1 MPDTSQG
8 TMTPIDAA
16 RVAAAAQPKPGA
28 LARIAQAARY
38 LITGIAPDTWMSPNQ
53 PLQPQQQGI
62 LGRQLDFPVGYN
74 LVASPRNTEKTSFS
88 QLRALADNC
97 DLVRLAIETRKDQLA
112 KLRWRI
118 ANVDPKKK
126 GEDPRIQAFTAM
138 LKSPDHIHTWQ
149 TWLRAL
155 VEELLVTD
163 APTIYPRRTLGGDMW
178 GLELL
183 DGATIK
189 VLIDADGR
197 RPMAP
202 SPAYQQVIKGIAA
215 VDYTADELLY
225 LPRNVR
231 VWKFYGFPPVE
242 QILLT
247 VNIALRRQMHQLQYY
262 TEGNVPEALI
272 GVPETWTPQQIKE
285 FQDIWDALLAGN
297 TGQRRHAK
305 FVPAT
310 ISKSYVQTKEEALKN
325 EFDEW
330 LARVVCYAFNLP
342 PTPFIKQM
350 NRATAETSQ
359 EAAVE
364 EGLAPLQEWV
374 KDAVDLVITKVC
386 GWTDLQ
392 FLWADERELDPKTQT
407 EIHDLELR
415 NCSKTINQVRAE
427 RGEDPVE
434 GGDEP
439 LVYTASGV
447 LPLSIALERAKE
459 PPQPPPGA
467 VPPPDD
473 KPGKDPLAEGEDDAS
488 KGEPVAKAAS
498 SSEKPATIDATGT
511 TDVHQHTTESA
522 AATVTETQLAEQIA
536 AALGLS
542 AEEVAQVAG
551 PAIEA
556 GQGEAAVAALV
567 DQLALEGIA
576 QVQPELLAALEA
588 NAKQGAE
595 QALVQLSIDAGAGV
609 TEQVNQKAIGWAA
622 QRAADL
628 IKTDGTGGELV
639 DATRA
644 LIRATIEQATREGW
658 STQQLAKALREHY
671 AFSPQRAQ
679 VIARTELAMAE
690 SQGNLQA
697 YIASGVVQK
706 KRWILDPDP
715 CPVCIANAAQG
726 EIPLLQAFQGG
737 VMTAPQHPNCR
748 CAIAPVID

>member
-1 MPDTSQG
+1 
-8 TMTPIDAA
+8 MTPIDAA

-28 LARIAQAARY
+28 LARMAQAARY

-74 LVASPRNTEKTSFS
+74 LVSNPRNTEKTSFA

-126 GEDPRIQAFTAM
+126 GDDQRIQAFTAL
-138 LKSPDHIHTWQ
+138 LKSPDRINTWQ

-155 VEELLVTD
+155 IEELLVTD
-163 APTIYPRRTLGGDMW
+163 APAIYPRRTVGGDMW

-202 SPAYQQVIKGIAA
+202 SPAYQQVIKGIPA

-310 ISKSYVQTKEEALKN
+310 ISKSYVQTKEEALKS

-359 EAAVE
+359 EAATE

-392 FLWADERELDPKTQT
+392 FIWADERELDPKTQA
-407 EIHDLELR
+407 EIQDLELR

-439 LVYTASGV
+439 LVYTATGIM
-447 LPLSIALERAKE
+447 PLSIALERAKE
-459 PPQPPPGA
+459 PPEPPPGT
-467 VPPPDD
+467 VPPQGGSPG
-473 KPGKDPLAEGEDDAS
+473 KAPGKDGADDEG
-488 KGEPVAKAAS
+488 KGKPVAKAAG
-498 SSEKPATIDATGT
+498 SEQPETIDASGT
-511 TDVHQHTTESA
+511 TDVHQHA
-522 AATVTETQLAEQIA
+522 ATVAQTVTETQLAEQIA

-542 AEEVAQVAG
+542 AEEVAQAIG

-556 GQGEAAVAALV
+556 GQGEAAVVALV
-567 DQLALEGIA
+567 DQVALEGIA

-595 QALVQLSIDAGAGV
+595 QGLMQLSIDAGAGM
-609 TEQVNQKAIGWAA
+609 TEQVNGKAIEWAA

-644 LIRATIEQATREGW
+644 LIRATVEQATREGW
-658 STQQLAKALREHY
+658 STQQLAKALRDHY

-726 EIPLLQAFQGG
+726 DVPLLQAFQGG